1 MNFNNIKT
9 INLNHI
15 KYLENKLLNNE
26 FEALEKIIE
35 NLNRKNF
42 KLPAIQLLYA
52 NSKALKKNSS
62 LEEKKIAFDIF
73 IKTFKSNPN
82 FKNVLYN
89 ACAICFEINEYNEI
103 LILLEDFVKKNNY
116 NEKIYNTLYKLYAV
130 LGETEKAIE
139 CLELVI
145 KKEPKNLKAWSALI
159 FASLYSEK
167 FTQNKTISLHKE
179 FSNNVPYYAV
189 AEKISIPEENS
200 KIKIGFIS
208 PYFDGNSIDGFLIG
222 LLENLDRSTFEITGF
237 NLNISNNK
245 SNHLIHHFDNWH
257 HVHNLEDLDLI
268 SFIRKKNINILI
280 DLVGHGPKN
289 RLSIFKNRVAPI
301 QISWLGYTNTTLLKE
316 MDYLI
321 ADPNLI
327 KNNEKNLY
335 CEKILYLPS
344 IWNAHN
350 KIGENLVIKDL
361 PYDRNKYIT
370 FGSFNNFKK
379 ISNNVIE
386 VWSEILNKTNSKLIL
401 KSSMHNNSELRER
414 FLNKFPKNIR
424 NKNKIILLEGQKE
437 RRDHINFYNEI
448 DIGLDT
454 FPYTGVTTTFEAIW
468 MGVPVLTLKG
478 NNFTSRCGESINI
491 NLKLEQFI
499 AKDTEDYIKK
509 AINFT
514 KEIEVVRNLRIN
526 LREQAINSPL
536 FKTKDF
542 ANQFGDQ
549 LKDLWMKKNTNNL
562 NLKIRV

>member
-1 MNFNNIKT
+1 MDFNNIKT
-9 INLNHI
+9 INLDHI
-15 KYLENKLLNNE
+15 KYLENKLLNNQ
-26 FEALEKIIE
+26 FEALEKIID
-35 NLNRKNF
+35 NLNREDF

-52 NSKALKKNSS
+52 NSKVLNKNSN
-62 LEEKKIAFDIF
+62 LKEKKIAFDIF
-73 IKTFKSNPN
+73 IKIFKSNPS

-103 LILLEDFVKKNNY
+103 LFLLEDFVKKNDY
-116 NEKIYNTLYKLYAV
+116 DEKVYNTLYKIYAV
-130 LGETEKAIE
+130 LGETEKAIK

-145 KKEPKNLKAWSALI
+145 KNEPKNLKAWSALI
-159 FASLYSEK
+159 FTSLYSNK
-167 FTQNKTISLHKE
+167 FTQNKTINLYGE
-179 FSNNVPYYAV
+179 FAKNIKNYEVT
-189 AEKISIPEENS
+189 EKISVPDKYS

-222 LLENLDRSTFEITGF
+222 LLENLDRKIFEITGF

-245 SNHLIHHFDNWH
+245 SNHLIHHFNDWY
-257 HVHNLEDLDLI
+257 HVHNLKDLDLI
-268 SFIRKKNINILI
+268 NFIRKKNINILI

-289 RLSIFKNRVAPI
+289 RLSIFKNRAAPL

-327 KNNEKNLY
+327 KNDEKNLY
-335 CEKILYLPS
+335 CEKILYLPN

-401 KSSMHNNSELRER
+401 KSSMHNNFELRER
-414 FLNKFPKNIR
+414 FLNKFPKSIR
-424 NKNKIILLEGQKE
+424 DKIILLEGQKE
-437 RRDHINFYNEI
+437 KLDHINLYNEI

-491 NLKLEQFI
+491 NLKLEEFI
-499 AKDTEDYIKK
+499 AVDTRDYIKK

-514 KEIEVVRNLRIN
+514 KKIEVVRNLRKN
-526 LREQAINSPL
+526 LREQAIHSPL

-542 ANQFGDQ
+542 ANQFSDQ
-549 LKDLWMKKNTNNL
+549 LKNLWIKKI
-562 NLKIRV
+562 KIN